1 MKKRST
7 QIGELCSIK
16 SGFAFKSNSFNTD
29 GKGVPLIRIRD
40 VKPAFSNTFYDGEY
54 QEEFLISNGDILIG
68 MDGEFNREKWKGGSA
83 LLNQRVCKIETV
95 NSDLDQ
101 NYLYYLLPKLL
112 KDIER
117 ETPFVTVKHLSAKK
131 LAQTYIDLPTIDEQR
146 RIAKILD
153 NFQNLESINNRSIQ
167 LNNELSNSLFDEM
180 FGEPLINPRG
190 WIKLELEK
198 LTFKITDGEHINPIF
213 KSEGMPIVMAG
224 NVLENSIDFKNT
236 KFVEEQTGKKL
247 QKKCLPQ
254 KDDVLLV
261 SRGATIG
268 RLCLVE
274 TTQDFCLMG
283 SVILI
288 KINPEIINP
297 IFLSQLLKQSTMRR
311 LLFKTSSSSAQQAIY
326 LKDLKKLPCI
336 IPPIKTQN
344 LFAKRLHSI
353 KELITRQSTRF
364 IQVNQAFESV
374 SSELMSIKNKKLDLL
389 TNHQALV

>member
-1 MKKRST
+1 MNWERITLGDICHPKQWKTIST
-7 QIGELCSIK
+7 NNLKDNGYPVYGANGKIGFTDHYTHEKPTILVTCRGATCGSVNVTEPYSYANGNAMALDSLDNKNVDLTFLKYCLINRGFKDVISGSAQPQITRQNIVRV
-16 SGFAFKSNSFNTD
+16 D
-29 GKGVPLIRIRD
+29 VPL
-40 VKPAFSNTFYDGEY
+40 PP
-54 QEEFLISNGDILIG
+54 L
-68 MDGEFNREKWKGGSA
+68 
-83 LLNQRVCKIETV
+83 
-95 NSDLDQ
+95 
-101 NYLYYLLPKLL
+101 
-112 KDIER
+112 
-117 ETPFVTVKHLSAKK
+117 
-131 LAQTYIDLPTIDEQR
+131 DEQR

-153 NFQNLESINNRSIQ
+153 NIQNLESINNRSIQ
-167 LNNELSNSLFDEM
+167 LSNELSNSLFNEM

-213 KSEGMPIVMAG
+213 QSEGMPIVMAG

-236 KFVEEQTGKKL
+236 KFVEEQTGKKF

-288 KINPEIINP
+288 KIKPEIINP

-311 LLFKTSSSSAQQAIY
+311 LLFKTSGSSAQQAIY
-326 LKDLKKLPCI
+326 LKDLKKLLCI

-353 KELITRQSTRF
+353 KELITRQSTRS
-364 IQVNQAFESV
+364 IKVNKAFESV
-374 SSELMSIKNKKLDLL
+374 SSELMSIKNKK
-389 TNHQALV
+389 